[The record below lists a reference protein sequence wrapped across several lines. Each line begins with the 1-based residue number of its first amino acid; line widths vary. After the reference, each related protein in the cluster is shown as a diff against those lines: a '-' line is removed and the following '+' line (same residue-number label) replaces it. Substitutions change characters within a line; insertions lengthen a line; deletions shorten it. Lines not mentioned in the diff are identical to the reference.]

1 MSRRNKV
8 NKTNYVQRGRLTP
21 DDMARE
27 RKRQAE
33 VSARAKGKT
42 RITAEAPAAPPR
54 AAGSRAG
61 RAATLRRSARE
72 E

>member
-8 NKTNYVQRGRLTP
+8 NKTNYVQAGRLTP

-27 RKRQAE
+27 RRKMEDIRG
-33 VSARAKGKT
+33 V
-42 RITAEAPAAPPR
+42 AADEPR
-54 AAGSRAG
+54 AGAKRSNSGD
-61 RAATLRRSARE
+61 AATARGESAPSRRRSGRE